1 LGRVRQRIIKN
12 TASELLKLHGE
23 RFTTDFKHNRDVLK
37 ELLNVEGTVMR
48 NRIAGFV
55 TRLKR
60 KEVSVQKSG

>member
-1 LGRVRQRIIKN
+1 MRQRMIKN
-12 TASELLKLHGE
+12 TATELLRLYGD

-37 ELLNVEGTVMR
+37 ELLDLEGTVMR

-60 KEVSVQKSG
+60 REGLSQSG